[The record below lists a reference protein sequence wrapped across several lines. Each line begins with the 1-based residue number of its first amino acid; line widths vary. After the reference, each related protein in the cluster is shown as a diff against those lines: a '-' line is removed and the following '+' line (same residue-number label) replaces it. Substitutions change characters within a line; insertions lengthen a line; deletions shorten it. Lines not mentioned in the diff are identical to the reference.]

1 MTSAGLRSTPPHSG
15 HSLSDVKT
23 SEALDQ
29 LAAAEWNYPGVGA
42 TAGTLPDGY
51 DHIRRDRVLGHG
63 PATYTAASAQLLS
76 WQLHRR
82 SGLTVQA
89 SSATAAEGV
98 NVLLGFGMGR
108 LRLGMPCRVMQVV
121 DEPTRQG
128 FAYGTLVGH
137 PESGEERF
145 VVEMRDSGEVVIV
158 VTAFAKPALW
168 WSRLGR
174 PLGRRVQEAVTDRY
188 LAALRADLPAA

>member
-1 MTSAGLRSTPPHSG
+1 M
-15 HSLSDVKT
+15 KT
-23 SEALDQ
+23 SGGLDQ
-29 LAAAEWNYPGVGA
+29 LAGAEWNYRDVGA
-42 TAGTLPDGY
+42 TAGSPPDGY
-51 DHIRRDRVLGHG
+51 DHIRRDRILGHG
-63 PATYTAASAQLLS
+63 PATFAEASAQLLT
-76 WQLHRR
+76 WELHRR

-108 LRLGMPCRVMQVV
+108 MRLDLPCRVVHVV
-121 DEPTRQG
+121 DEATQRG

-145 VVEMRDSGEVVIV
+145 VIELRDRGEVAIV
-158 VTAFAKPALW
+158 VTAFSKPAVW

-174 PLGRRVQEAVTDRY
+174 PVGRVVQAAVTNRY
-188 LAALRADLPAA
+188 LAALSGDFP